1 VLAEVAAS
9 PPSHEELRRYVRAQ
23 LTLQVDPEII
33 NPFSTNPNR
42 HQILRD
48 RIRDAI
54 LRRELTP
61 DPELVDSLFDEIV
74 GLGPLQPLMADTEI
88 SDVLVNRFDEI
99 YVERRGRLEFVP
111 NAFRDEAQLEQVIQ
125 KIVALVG
132 REINLDKPLVDARM
146 VDGSRANAV
155 YAPVGGPTLCIR
167 KFNRIRLDLL
177 PSERDAAA
185 ANWVS
190 TGGMSSAMGAFLEA
204 MAIARANIL
213 IAGATGS
220 GKSTLLRSIVSAFP
234 DEERVIT
241 IEDTAELELD
251 NPHWVKLECV
261 HSRELAGKT
270 TQERRL
276 DVADLVQNALRMRPD
291 RLIIGEV
298 RHSKEA
304 FYVLEALNTGHDG
317 SATTIHASSC
327 PDALAR
333 LELLISRD
341 FAQLSPPEIRRY
353 IARVFD
359 LVVFVSRLR
368 NGRRCVLEI
377 AELRD
382 VDPAGHYELF
392 PVFRSALTTGQH
404 GIDVDFASVPDYRPG
419 PRLVRKLEL
428 QGMRWMP

>member
-1 VLAEVAAS
+1 MLAEVAAS

-48 RIRDAI
+48 RIRDAV
-54 LRRELTP
+54 LRRDLTP